1 MPNPLPAAATAP
13 AVASATI
20 AMLLADSRLPAG
32 AHVSS
37 NSLEAAL
44 RDGLAPSDVGD
55 YLATRMRTVV
65 PVEAGTAVLARRI
78 RFGTVGVDELAA
90 LERLRAEW
98 AARTPSRAQRE
109 VAEALGDGL
118 RRLADVLWP
127 GAVPPPSRRETPWP
141 RPLVLGLVAV
151 AAGLDGEDLV
161 RLVAY
166 DDAQTVAAALLKLE
180 PGDPRTAA
188 SLVLAACALLE
199 PRVAELAALE
209 DPARIPCSGAPLTEG
224 WAEAQSTLPRRL
236 FRA

>member
-1 MPNPLPAAATAP
+1 MPTTHPTAAPASPAAATT
-13 AVASATI
+13 V
-20 AMLLADSRLPAG
+20 AMLLADARLPAG
-32 AHVSS
+32 AHVAS
-37 NSLEAAL
+37 NALEAAL
-44 RDGLAPSDVGD
+44 RDGLAPSTVGD
-55 YLATRMRTVV
+55 YLDTRMRTVV
-65 PVEAGTAVLARRI
+65 PVEAGTAVLARRSCLEAGGI
-78 RFGTVGVDELAA
+78 PDPSA
-90 LERLRAEW
+90 LDRLRAEW

-127 GAVPPPSRRETPWP
+127 GAVPALPRRDAPWP
-141 RPLVLGLVAV
+141 RPLVLGLVAA
-151 AAGLDGEDLV
+151 AAGLGGEDLV

-180 PGDPRTAA
+180 PGDPRAAA

-209 DPARIPCSGAPLTEG
+209 DPVHIPCTGAPLTEG

>member
-1 MPNPLPAAATAP
+1 MPNHSTT
-13 AVASATI
+13 V

-37 NSLEAAL
+37 NALEAAL
-44 RDGLAPSDVGD
+44 RGGLAPSAVGD
-55 YLATRMRTVV
+55 YLATRMRTVA
-65 PVEAGTAVLARRI
+65 PVEAGTAVLARRAVL
-78 RFGTVGVDELAA
+78 RSGGTPALPT

-109 VAEALGDGL
+109 VAGTLGDGL

-127 GAVPPPSRRETPWP
+127 GAIPPPPRRELPWP
-141 RPLVLGLVAV
+141 RPLVLGLIAA
-151 AAGLDGEDLV
+151 AAGLGAEDLV

-180 PGDPRTAA
+180 PGDPRSAA
-188 SLVLAACALLE
+188 ALVLAACALLE

-209 DPARIPCSGAPLTEG
+209 DPAHIPCSGAPLTEG